1 MKVVQFY
8 FSSCSRYSYL
18 AATQVPALSL
28 EADANF
34 EWVAVNSADLIQ
46 RAGVDPFRADL
57 RRGQYD
63 HAYRTRDANRWAAFY
78 DVPYNEPDIWNI
90 DGKLMALACIAAR
103 RLGPGQIFARRLFKA
118 WFVEG
123 LAPNTDQALAKLGRE
138 ASMDEQTFVAA
149 IHAPETAAQHEA
161 NIARALD
168 AGAFGVPSFV
178 VDGEVFWGQDRL
190 PLLRNYLMAHK
201 PPEDA

>member
-8 FSSCSRYSYL
+8 FAIGSRYSYL
-18 AATQVPALSL
+18 ASTQIAALAL
-28 EADANF
+28 ETDSNF
-34 EWVAVNSADLIQ
+34 EWVAVNGKELIT
-46 RAGVDPFRADL
+46 RAGVDPFKPEL

-63 HAYRTRDANRWAAFY
+63 PAYRTQDATRWAAHY
-78 DVPYNEPDIWNI
+78 GVDYREPDFAKI
-90 DGKLMALACIAAR
+90 DSRLMALACIAAR

-118 WFVEG
+118 CFAEAAVPVSD
-123 LAPNTDQALAKLGRE
+123 ADLAKLGRE
-138 ASMDEQTFVAA
+138 ASMDEQAFVAA

-161 NIARALD
+161 NISRALA
-168 AGAFGVPSFV
+168 AGAFGVPTFV

-190 PLLRNYLMAHK
+190 PLLRDYLMAFK